1 MIYTLKNDSITVKID
16 SLGAELISLVRDG
29 REYIW
34 TGDPVYWNGHNP
46 TLFPVIGFLKD
57 NRTQFDGVAY
67 SIPKHGYA
75 RKTEFALCELS
86 ENAITLEMTDNEAT
100 RAGFPFRFSLK
111 ITHTLNKDG
120 FETTYR
126 IENRSEQVMHFMI
139 GGHTGF
145 VLPFSEGD
153 TFEDHTLVFEE
164 PETSVIRYTAVN
176 GQLIED
182 SKGTADY
189 LDGSD
194 RLHLRYDLF
203 DEDALMLTG
212 LRSRKV
218 ALLNREGKGVGME
231 FAGFDALGI
240 WTPTGKN
247 APFLCIEPWNGIN
260 AFVNEAAEF
269 SKKPY
274 IRSAPAG
281 GCYSVG
287 YRVRIID

>member
-1 MIYTLKNDSITVKID
+1 MIYTLKNENLTVQIQ
-16 SLGAELISLVRDG
+16 SLGAELVSLVHNG

-34 TGDPVYWNGHNP
+34 TGDATFWNGHNP
-46 TLFPVIGFLKD
+46 NLFPVIGFLKN
-57 NRTQFDGVAY
+57 NRTCFDGVEY
-67 SIPKHGYA
+67 TIPKHGYA
-75 RKTEFALCELS
+75 RKTEFALCSCS
-86 ENAITLEMTDNEAT
+86 EDSITLEMTDSELT
-100 RAGFPFRFSLK
+100 MEGFPFCFALQ
-111 ITHTLNKDG
+111 ITHTLTEDG

-126 IENRSEQVMHFMI
+126 IENRSERVMHFMI

-153 TFEDHTLVFEE
+153 AFEDHTLIFET
-164 PETSVIRYTAVN
+164 PENAVTRYTAVN
-176 GQLIED
+176 GQLIENPC
-182 SKGTADY
+182 GTSDY

-194 RLHLRYDLF
+194 RLPLRYDLF
-203 DEDALMLTG
+203 DDDALMLTG

-218 ALLNREGKGVGME
+218 ALLNRDGRGVGME

-260 AFVNEAAEF
+260 AFVNEEAEF

-281 GCYSVG
+281 GHYSVG